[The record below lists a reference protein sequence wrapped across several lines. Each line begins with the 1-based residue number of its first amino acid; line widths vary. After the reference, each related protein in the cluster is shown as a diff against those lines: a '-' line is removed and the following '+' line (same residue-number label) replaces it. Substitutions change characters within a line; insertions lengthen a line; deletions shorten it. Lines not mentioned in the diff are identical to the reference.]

1 MTATKSGG
9 TEIGSNAEVVRK
21 NESIVGYTP
30 SKRSSIPVGKLIES
44 GITSDNEEIDGIKKS
59 MPQTPVQGRKVRHL
73 NGKIVNQTTALEST
87 A

>member
-9 TEIGSNAEVVRK
+9 NEVGSNAEAVRK

>member
-9 TEIGSNAEVVRK
+9 NEAGSNAEAVRK

-59 MPQTPVQGRKVRHL
+59 MPQTPV
-73 NGKIVNQTTALEST
+73 
-87 A
+87 

>member
-1 MTATKSGG
+1 MMTATKSGG
-9 TEIGSNAEVVRK
+9 NEVGSNAEAVRK

-59 MPQTPVQGRKVRHL
+59 MPQTPV
-73 NGKIVNQTTALEST
+73 
-87 A
+87 

>member
-1 MTATKSGG
+1 MMTATKSGSN
-9 TEIGSNAEVVRK
+9 EAGSNAEAVRK

-59 MPQTPVQGRKVRHL
+59 MPQTPV
-73 NGKIVNQTTALEST
+73 
-87 A
+87 

>member
-9 TEIGSNAEVVRK
+9 NDMGSNAEVVRK